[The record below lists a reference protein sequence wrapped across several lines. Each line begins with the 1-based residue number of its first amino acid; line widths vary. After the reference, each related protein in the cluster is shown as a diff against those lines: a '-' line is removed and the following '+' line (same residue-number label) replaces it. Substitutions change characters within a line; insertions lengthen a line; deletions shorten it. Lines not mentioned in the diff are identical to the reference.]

1 MTSLRILIAD
11 DKPLV
16 RVGLRMLVEQ
26 HDGWIVCGEAA
37 DGLEAVEKATNLKP
51 DVILLDISMPKLDGL
66 SALPTIRKQIPDSD
80 IVILTLH
87 ESLDMARIAAEA
99 GARAYV
105 TKSRLSAELVPAIE
119 ALQSAHG
126 YLGLWNRSF
135 PYQLD

>member
-11 DKPLV
+11 DQPLV

-37 DGLEAVEKATNLKP
+37 DGLEALEKATNLKP

-99 GARAYV
+99 GAQAYV
-105 TKSRLSAELVPAIE
+105 TKSRLSTELVPAIE

-126 YLGLWNRSF
+126 
-135 PYQLD
+135 

>member
-16 RVGLRMLVEQ
+16 RVGLRMLVEL

-87 ESLDMARIAAEA
+87 ESLDMARIAADA

-105 TKSRLSAELVPAIE
+105 TKSRLSTELVPA
-119 ALQSAHG
+119 
-126 YLGLWNRSF
+126 
-135 PYQLD
+135 

>member
-16 RVGLRMLVEQ
+16 RCGLRILVER

-37 DGLEAVEKATNLKP
+37 DGLETVEQARNLKP

-66 SALPTIRKQIPDSD
+66 SAMPLIRATIPESD

-87 ESLDMARIAAEA
+87 ESLEMARIAASA
-99 GARAYV
+99 GARAYI
-105 TKSRLSAELVPAIE
+105 TKSRLSTELVPAIE
-119 ALQSAHG
+119 ALQSARG
-126 YLGLWNRSF
+126 
-135 PYQLD
+135 

>member
-16 RVGLRMLVEQ
+16 RCGLRILVER

-37 DGLEAVEKATNLKP
+37 DGLETVEQATNLKP

-66 SALPTIRKQIPDSD
+66 SAMPLIRATIPESD

-87 ESLDMARIAAEA
+87 ESLEMARIAASA
-99 GARAYV
+99 GARAYI
-105 TKSRLSAELVPAIE
+105 TKSRLSTELVPAIE
-119 ALQSAHG
+119 ALQSARG
-126 YLGLWNRSF
+126 
-135 PYQLD
+135 